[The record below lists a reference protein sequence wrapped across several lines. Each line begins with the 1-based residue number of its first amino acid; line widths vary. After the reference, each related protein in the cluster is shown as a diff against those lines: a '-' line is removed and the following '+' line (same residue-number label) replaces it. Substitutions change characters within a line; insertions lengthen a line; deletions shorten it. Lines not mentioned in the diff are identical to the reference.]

1 MTEDKWDK
9 YRKMT
14 WEELIEAIDSG
25 DQEAAAYEYIER
37 CNDEGDSPLGGS
49 IIRYLY
55 GYEDED

>member
-14 WEELIEAIDSG
+14 WEELIEAIDNG

-37 CNDEGDSPLGGS
+37 CNDEGYSPLGGS
-49 IIRYLY
+49 ITGMY
-55 GYEDED
+55 YEEEEEG